1 MKPISLLQAFGLA
14 WFAASIVLEIGTT
27 IFFMFWLRRRGTRL
41 IFGLTGI
48 PGYLEMHYLNL
59 CRQQARS
66 AKTILIL
73 RLLLLINVLVAA
85 IIVVPLVIMT

>member
-14 WFAASIVLEIGTT
+14 WFATSIVLEIGTT
-27 IFFMFWLRRRGTRL
+27 IFFIFWLRRRGTRL

-66 AKTILIL
+66 AKTVLIL
-73 RLLLLINVLVAA
+73 RLLLLVNVLVAA

>member
-1 MKPISLLQAFGLA
+1 MKPISLIQVCGLA

-27 IFFMFWLRRRGTRL
+27 IFFMFWLRRRGIRL

-48 PGYLEMHYLNL
+48 PGYLEMHYRNL

-66 AKTILIL
+66 STTILIL
-73 RLLLLINVLVAA
+73 RLLLLVNVFVAA
-85 IIVVPLVIMT
+85 IVVVPLVIMT